1 MFTERQQNIL
11 EVLRQH
17 REGVTSDEIARLVG
31 VSSKTIRTDI
41 KTLTSVLSTE
51 IAVIHVSMRHG
62 YELEVRD
69 DKALS
74 ELLQGQEHQLLEGH
88 ARDLYVM
95 RRLLMG
101 ALIDTPI
108 LQQDLADEL
117 YIGLSTLKSSIKTV
131 KEDISDYDL
140 LIENHKNQGMMVV
153 GSERALRRA
162 IFDRLFSNHDARE
175 QTLIQI
181 DSYMD
186 GKCLRQIV
194 IHVISSYDLILTD
207 VPPEGIMSIIGSA
220 RARRSRH
227 SRNFPWRQPFWKK
240 YTSRLA
246 LML

>member
-1 MFTERQQNIL
+1 MGMSWKFVMTRLCQSSCKDRNISCW
-11 EVLRQH
+11 R
-17 REGVTSDEIARLVG
+17 
-31 VSSKTIRTDI
+31 
-41 KTLTSVLSTE
+41 
-51 IAVIHVSMRHG
+51 
-62 YELEVRD
+62 
-69 DKALS
+69 
-74 ELLQGQEHQLLEGH
+74 GH

-95 RRLLMG
+95 RRLLIG
-101 ALIDTPI
+101 ALIDTPNFAAGT
-108 LQQDLADEL
+108 LQMKL

-175 QTLIQI
+175 QTLIQL

-207 VPPEGIMSIIGSA
+207 DSLTHLLDDIRIMLL
-220 RARRSRH
+220 RASRG
-227 SRNFPWRQPFWKK
+227 
-240 YTSRLA
+240 
-246 LML
+246 